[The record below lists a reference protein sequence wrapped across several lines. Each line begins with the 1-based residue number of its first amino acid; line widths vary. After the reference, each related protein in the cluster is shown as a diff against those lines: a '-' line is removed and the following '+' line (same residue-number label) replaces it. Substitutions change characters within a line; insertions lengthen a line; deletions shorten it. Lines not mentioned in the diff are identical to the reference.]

1 MRAGPSHD
9 MLRALAVV
17 LITVSIGLVML
28 TGCRSQD
35 GNAKPGAE
43 YQTEVGEGL
52 YTSHCAHCHDVQGG
66 TGAKLSKRVVSNYVN
81 ASKLYE
87 YTRRTMPY
95 NLDYRLSD
103 EEYWAV
109 TAYLLHQL
117 DFIEKQDE
125 LGPDNAANVSLK

>member
-1 MRAGPSHD
+1 

-17 LITVSIGLVML
+17 LITVSVGLVML
-28 TGCRSQD
+28 AGCRSPD
-35 GNAKPGAE
+35 TGTKPGPE
-43 YQTEVGEGL
+43 YQPEAGEGL
-52 YTSHCAHCHDVQGG
+52 YASHCAHCHDVKGG

-103 EEYWAV
+103 DEYWAV
-109 TAYLLHQL
+109 TAYLLHRL

-125 LGPDNAANVSLK
+125 LGPENAAGISLK